1 MSGHVAG
8 SDGDSGSPA
17 TPETQ
22 GLRMAPRAPYLT
34 VDPGETTGWTL
45 WSEDWEIVDG
55 GQTPL
60 WEFIDELRAGIV
72 EGEGRFGGLALI
84 VCEDWAIYPWE
95 AQNLAWDKC
104 RTARGIGAI
113 ELLCRYSTVELVL
126 QPAKIK
132 ETAVAAGAEDLY
144 VSPRHPNR
152 HQNDAIQHGVYYR
165 LKHGRAP
172 S

>member
-1 MSGHVAG
+1 
-8 SDGDSGSPA
+8 
-17 TPETQ
+17 
-22 GLRMAPRAPYLT
+22 MAPVASNLT
-34 VDPGETTGWTL
+34 VDPGETTGWAL
-45 WSEDWEIVDG
+45 WDADWNLLDG

-60 WEFIDELRAGIV
+60 WEFIDDLYD
-72 EGEGRFGGLALI
+72 GLIHRDGPFEA
-84 VCEDWAIYPWE
+84 VRRVVAEDWAIYPWE

-113 ELLCRYSTVELVL
+113 ELICRKAGIELVL

-152 HQNDAIQHGVYYR
+152 HQNDAIQHGVYFR

-172 S
+172 SSD